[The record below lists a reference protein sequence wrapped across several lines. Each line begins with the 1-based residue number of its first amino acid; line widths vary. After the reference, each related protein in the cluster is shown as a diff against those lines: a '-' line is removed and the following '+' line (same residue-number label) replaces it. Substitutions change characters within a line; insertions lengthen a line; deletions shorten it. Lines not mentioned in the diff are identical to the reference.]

1 MAGVDGIK
9 RSLMKTSDIIA
20 SLGVVILLIAFLLNL
35 YKKVPAES
43 RTYTLLNFVGAATC
57 GFASFLIKFY
67 PFVVLESIWAL
78 FALVSF
84 FNVPRG
90 TSEKD

>member
-1 MAGVDGIK
+1 
-9 RSLMKTSDIIA
+9 MKTSDIIA

-43 RTYTLLNFVGAATC
+43 RAYTLLNFIGAATC
-57 GFASFLIKFY
+57 GFASFMIKFY
-67 PFVVLESIWAL
+67 PFVVLESIWAA

-84 FNVPRG
+84 FKVPRG
-90 TSEKD
+90 TSEKG